1 MAEEFNET
9 QTFWRADTI
18 AIQQEDQTDDFT
30 IPVRASIQMKKPSV
44 DFNALG
50 PNFLNKTSVSAT

>member
-1 MAEEFNET
+1 MAEEINET

-18 AIQQEDQTDDFT
+18 ANQQEEQTDDFT

-50 PNFLNKTSVSAT
+50 PNFFNKTSV